1 MGVTA
6 EVHPHLGHLIARQA
20 AALGRHG
27 NAGAATRGQIAGL
40 LDLFTEEALDRR
52 HPPPFQG
59 LSAINANGLPFQW
72 VLRFSSGSLGWGF
85 LCELGPPGKHP
96 HARQVE
102 TLRRVDSAAAIL
114 GMAPA
119 TWLADIARVVLPEA
133 PDWPAHWRSGAWVG
147 VTCLRDS
154 IGLRP
159 YFNLNRSSARERWLR
174 VGRVLQ
180 MLGRGHALA
189 RLCALS
195 GPCSP
200 GSWPVGLAL
209 ELRRDGGCGRVKIYF
224 RSEATSPAWLSRWY
238 EALELAVEAP
248 VVRRAL
254 DLLGRTGAGNGPEA
268 GFVVSL
274 EVHADQSLSIKTDL
288 AVTKWQDSDADVIE
302 GCQALLQTLGGAPAD
317 VQGALSALG
326 AWPPDPTTCAAT
338 RFVGIGCEPD
348 GSRHMNLYL
357 EPPLQPR
364 PAVVPRHR
372 TAAAPMVD
380 AVTRGVAALTAARQ
394 GEHWEDFALPVG
406 RSDSWV
412 TAYVLTSLAE
422 VLEAGLPAAPDIAAP
437 ALRWLLGQQAASGGW
452 GYNASVPPDADTTA
466 WVMLACRGWSQRP
479 PRHARRF
486 LLGCASTA
494 GVATYPASDSPASGW
509 ARPSEDVAAVVRRAL
524 RVAAPPVDSLLPA
537 TWWTSPVYTSA
548 MRPAVPAG
556 RQQAGL
562 RAAIAGFVP
571 AGDFERALLLR
582 CQASLGLPSR
592 TLVEEL
598 LSRQCADGMW
608 PAAARLRLARPEL
621 AMPWAVV
628 DSGPLFIDD
637 RAVFT
642 TATVLAALGS
652 CARLTARSATR

>member
-1 MGVTA
+1 MVVTA
-6 EVHPHLGHLIARQA
+6 EMPLHLGQVIARQA

-27 NAGAATRGQIAGL
+27 NAGAATREQIAEL
-40 LDLFTEEALDRR
+40 LELFTAEALERR
-52 HPPPFQG
+52 PAPPFEG

-72 VLRFSSGSLGWGF
+72 VLRFGAGDLGWGF

-96 HARQVE
+96 HARQVD
-102 TLRRVDSAAAIL
+102 TLRRVDGAAAIL

-119 TWLADIARVVLPEA
+119 AWLADIAAIVLPEA
-133 PDWPAHWRSGAWVG
+133 GDWPAHWRSGAWVG
-147 VTCLRDS
+147 VTCLRDT

-180 MLGRGHALA
+180 MLGREHALA
-189 RLCALS
+189 RLCTLS

-209 ELRRDGGCGRVKIYF
+209 ELRRDGSCGRVKIYF
-224 RSEATSPAWLSRWY
+224 RSAATSPAWLSRWY
-238 EALELAVEAP
+238 DALGLAAEAP

-254 DLLGRTGAGNGPEA
+254 DLLGPTGAGTGPEA

-288 AVTKWQDSDADVIE
+288 AVTKWQNSDADVIE
-302 GCQALLQTLGGAPAD
+302 GCQALLPTLGGAPAD
-317 VQGALSALG
+317 VEGALSALG
-326 AWPPDPTTCAAT
+326 AWPPDRAACTAT

-357 EPPLQPR
+357 EPPLQPPR
-364 PAVVPRHR
+364 AVVPRHA
-372 TAAAPMVD
+372 TAALPMVD
-380 AVTRGVAALTAARQ
+380 AVTRGVAALIAARRS
-394 GEHWEDFALPVG
+394 EHWEDFALPVG
-406 RSDSWV
+406 CSDSWV

-422 VLEAGLPAAPDIAAP
+422 VLQAGLPAEPDVAAP
-437 ALRWLLGQQAASGGW
+437 ALRWLLRQQAASGGW
-452 GYNASVPPDADTTA
+452 GYNAGVPPDADSTA
-466 WVMLACRGWSQRP
+466 WVMLACRGWSQP
-479 PRHARRF
+479 VPRRARRF
-486 LLGCASTA
+486 LLDCSDAR
-494 GVATYPASDSPASGW
+494 GVGTYPSGNSPAAGW
-509 ARPSEDVAAVVRRAL
+509 ARPSEDVTAVVRRAL
-524 RVAAPPVDSLLPA
+524 RVAAPTVDSLTPA
-537 TWWTSPVYTSA
+537 TWWASPVYTSA
-548 MRPAVPAG
+548 MRRAPPAG
-556 RQQAGL
+556 QRQTGL

-582 CQASLGLPSR
+582 CRSNLGLPSR
-592 TLVEEL
+592 PLIEEL
-598 LSRQCADGMW
+598 LSRQCANGMW

-621 AMPWAVV
+621 AMPWALI

-652 CARLTARSATR
+652 CARRTACGTTR